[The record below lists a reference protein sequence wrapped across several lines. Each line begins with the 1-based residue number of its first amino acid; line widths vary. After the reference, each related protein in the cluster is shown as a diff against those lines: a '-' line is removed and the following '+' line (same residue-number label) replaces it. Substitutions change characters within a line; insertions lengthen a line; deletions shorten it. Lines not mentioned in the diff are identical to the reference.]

1 MQPIVPDWPVP
12 RGVKALMTTRAGG
25 RSRGP
30 YASLNV
36 GAHCGDDPADVAANR
51 ELVTRSTGG
60 HPPRWLAQ
68 VHGTR
73 VVDADAVDGVVAPP
87 EADAAVARRA
97 GVVCAIQVAD
107 CMPVLFADREG
118 TAVAAAHA
126 GWRGLAGGVLE
137 ATIAALGLPP
147 SRLTVWMGPAIGPA
161 AYEVGSEVRE
171 AFVAQDAGCAS
182 AFRPNRPGHW
192 LMDLY
197 AIASRRLTAAGV
209 SFVHGGGWCTHTD
222 AERFFSFR
230 RDGATGRMA
239 ALIWRE

>member
-1 MQPIVPDWPVP
+1 MQPIVPDWPAP
-12 RGVKALMTTRAGG
+12 PGVKALMTTRAGG
-25 RSRGP
+25 RSSGP

-51 ELVTRSTGG
+51 ALVTGLTGG
-60 HPPRWLAQ
+60 RRPRWLAQ
-68 VHGTR
+68 VHATR
-73 VVDADAVDGVVAPP
+73 VVEADVVGEVAAPP
-87 EADAAVARRA
+87 EADAAVTCRA

-107 CMPVLFADREG
+107 CMPVLFADLDG

-137 ATIAALGLPP
+137 ATIAALALPP
-147 SRLTVWMGPAIGPA
+147 SRLTVWMGPAIGPG
-161 AYEVGSEVRE
+161 AYEVGPEVRA
-171 AFVAQDAGCAS
+171 AFVSRDAACES

-197 AIASRRLTAAGV
+197 AIARRRLTAAGV
-209 SFVHGGGWCTHTD
+209 SSVHGGGWCTHTD
-222 AERFFSFR
+222 SDRFFSFR